1 MNRNINKI
9 KSSYTGKVL
18 SWDQKDDI
26 QKLLTLFESNTV
38 DALNSTL
45 EYSFV
50 MGFVADQLT
59 LINRA
64 PTFWSE
70 VLKAL
75 RFTML
80 MKAARIF
87 DESKDAI
94 GIKKV
99 FNILEQSIYQD
110 IVCNELDTYKKQY
123 ESYSK
128 DIEEI
133 RTLRDKV
140 FAHNDKTEFQ
150 FWKRPEKPD
159 LEFEG
164 EVWERLEV
172 LLRWV
177 QESTLSLRTALGDG
191 YPIGH
196 EIENDLD
203 KLMDSMVEK
212 RN

>member
-1 MNRNINKI
+1 MKPYDGVWVSPNETDVKFFMHHIYNNGG
-9 KSSYTGKVL
+9 SYT
-18 SWDQKDDI
+18 
-26 QKLLTLFESNTV
+26 
-38 DALNSTL
+38 
-45 EYSFV
+45 
-50 MGFVADQLT
+50 
-59 LINRA
+59 
-64 PTFWSE
+64 
-70 VLKAL
+70 
-75 RFTML
+75 
-80 MKAARIF
+80 
-87 DESKDAI
+87 
-94 GIKKV
+94 
-99 FNILEQSIYQD
+99 
-110 IVCNELDTYKKQY
+110 
-123 ESYSK
+123 K

-150 FWKRPEKPD
+150 FWKCPEKPD

-164 EVWERLEV
+164 EVWGRIEE